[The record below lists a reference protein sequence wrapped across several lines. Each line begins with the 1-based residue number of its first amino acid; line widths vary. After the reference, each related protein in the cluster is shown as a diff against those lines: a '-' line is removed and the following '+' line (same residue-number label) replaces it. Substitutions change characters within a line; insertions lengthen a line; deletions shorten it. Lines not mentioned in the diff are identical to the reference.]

1 MFSGEGAHTVT
12 LTAQKQG
19 LPVNFTRSV
28 DFTLRD
34 PLGWAVPKLWARE
47 KIAQLQLAQGTT
59 TANKAAIIKISE
71 DYEVLSEYTAFL
83 ASDAQVATPANSIA
97 INAPTGLR
105 EAPLTLQ
112 YFDLTQRGSL
122 LFLDWK
128 APVEVESI
136 RIYDLHGRILFTYR
150 PGPHA
155 IAIGR
160 WVWDGRGADGLRLGR
175 GRYVISVQTRSGL
188 RNQVFV
194 WNPGR

>member
-1 MFSGEGAHTVT
+1 VT

-19 LPVNFTRSV
+19 LPVSLTRSV
-28 DFTLRD
+28 DFSRRD

-47 KIAQLQLAQGTT
+47 KIGQLKVAQGTT

-83 ASDAQVATPANSIA
+83 AAEAKVATADNSIA
-97 INAPTGLR
+97 INSTTGLR

-112 YFDLTQRGSL
+112 YFDLSQRGSL
-122 LFLDWK
+122 LFLDWR

-136 RIYDLHGRILFTYR
+136 RIYDLHGKVLFTYR
-150 PGPHA
+150 PGALAP
-155 IAIGR
+155 AIGR
-160 WVWDGRGADGLRLGR
+160 WIWDGRGADGRRLAR
-175 GRYVISVQTRSGL
+175 GRYIISVQTRSGL

-194 WNPGR
+194 WTAGR